1 MQNKE
6 NFKLILEQTLNS
18 VKNSGERKKLLL
30 HVCCAPCSSYVLE
43 YLSVYFD
50 ITVFFYNP
58 NISPKEEFS
67 FREQELQRLLE
78 EMPLSS
84 AVKIIV
90 SEYNSA
96 EFDAIAAGHENLPEG
111 GARCYRCYALRLE
124 ESAKLAK
131 EKGFDYFCT
140 TLSISPYK
148 NAEWLNALGRE
159 FAEKYGVEYLI
170 SDFKK
175 NNGYKR
181 SCQLSEHY
189 SLYRQDYCGCVYSK
203 RDAEKRRA
211 DKKSFTQ

>member
-18 VKNSGERKKLLL
+18 VKNSGERKTLLL

-43 YLSVYFD
+43 YLSAYFD

-90 SEYNSA
+90 GEYNSA
-96 EFDAIAAGHENLPEG
+96 EFDAIAAGLENLPEG